1 MAGSG
6 RRNKLSICGIRFTR
20 ANADG
25 SPVGGNTVGAVAFA
39 GGVGSL
45 KWTGDIIQ
53 GDKIRELDG
62 CGGLAV
68 SKRYPNRL
76 AGYDVE
82 IDMLV
87 QSYEL
92 RELAYDAHLITS
104 AGAVIGAA
112 DVVDTACGAATTK
125 NGVIVEAWGENHL
138 CAQPDPTFPYERRVF
153 ARAYF
158 DPSDGQMQRGTNHL
172 VLKGFAIPNDSI
184 GNGPFNDFPSSL
196 SAIDDWVTAGFDDT
210 ALPTPSTD
218 GGYATTPSQ
227 S

>member
-1 MAGSG
+1 MGSG
-6 RRNKLSICGIRFTR
+6 ARNKLSICAVRLTR
-20 ANADG
+20 CNANG

-53 GDKIRELDG
+53 GDKVRDLDG

-68 SKRYPNRL
+68 VKRYPNRL
-76 AGYDVE
+76 AGVDVE
-82 IDMLV
+82 LDMLV

-92 RELAYDAHLITS
+92 RELSYGAQLVTQ
-104 AGAVIGAA
+104 AGSVVGAA
-112 DVVDTACGAATTK
+112 DIVDTACGAATTK
-125 NGVIVEAWGENHL
+125 SGVIVEAWGENNL

-153 ARAYF
+153 ARAFF

-172 VLKGFAIPNDSI
+172 ILKGFATPNALI
-184 GNGPFNDFPSSL
+184 GNGPFNDFPSNL
-196 SAIDDWVTAGFDDT
+196 ATIDNWVTVGLDDT
-210 ALPTPSTD
+210 VLPTPSVA
-218 GGYATTPSQ
+218 GGYVTTPSQ